1 MVEAVDKLTKDPE
14 YFLEIQTKD
23 PTKALR
29 CYPRKPED
37 GRIAWHHTA
46 LDILRLV
53 NATNKPYTGAFCEYE
68 GEKMVIW
75 TASIV
80 CDDEV
85 FCAVPGQ
92 VTKIGNGFIEVA
104 CGEGK
109 LRLSE
114 IEIAEK
120 VMTPDKIIRSIR
132 KRLL

>member
-1 MVEAVDKLTKDPE
+1 MSEISELLAQIKN
-14 YFLEIQTKD
+14 LEIQTKD

-85 FCAVPGQ
+85 FCYCGRIISPRHKRRNGHEKGPRESCGPLDRTIPLSNTHLTQ
-92 VTKIGNGFIEVA
+92 QKIHH
-104 CGEGK
+104 
-109 LRLSE
+109 L
-114 IEIAEK
+114 
-120 VMTPDKIIRSIR
+120 
-132 KRLL
+132 